1 MKKYKLTK
9 EHEAQLKPWA
19 DKWIANAMSTKPM
32 DDHDRDQMRI
42 AIKGLYEAADL
53 APPPDRRI
61 VFVPSPF
68 VATFAGGFAAAIWW
82 KRKNS
87 QDDIKKATTAATW
100 AATRDA
106 TDAATRA
113 ATEAAT
119 SGASLDEWY
128 KVDLDGIIEIAHKL
142 KLDKF
147 GLECSRNAWRMRQG
161 GNQWSGWESFLTFF
175 RDVAQLPLD
184 YSKYNFWEK
193 GAIHGGP
200 RIMHPEF
207 CIISDR
213 PEKLEIDDQN
223 RPHCEDGPFCRWRDG
238 SALYSWHG
246 TRVPGWIIENP
257 EKITLETIAK
267 EENAEVR
274 RVMCERYGWE
284 EYFKHLLATGAC
296 ELIDTK
302 DVWGEPVKLYCH
314 TDGEVNRH
322 FVHVIN
328 GTEEADGT
336 RHEFTI
342 NCKNINNDAEQSV
355 YGTYP
360 DLMER
365 IGSMPNCLQILQQ
378 SIRS

>member
-1 MKKYKLTK
+1 
-9 EHEAQLKPWA
+9 
-19 DKWIANAMSTKPM
+19 
-32 DDHDRDQMRI
+32 
-42 AIKGLYEAADL
+42 
-53 APPPDRRI
+53 
-61 VFVPSPF
+61 
-68 VATFAGGFAAAIWW
+68 
-82 KRKNS
+82 
-87 QDDIKKATTAATW
+87 
-100 AATRDA
+100 
-106 TDAATRA
+106 
-113 ATEAAT
+113 
-119 SGASLDEWY
+119 
-128 KVDLDGIIEIAHKL
+128 
-142 KLDKF
+142 
-147 GLECSRNAWRMRQG
+147 MRQG